1 MRGSFRKE
9 LKKFEKFK
17 SGASSD
23 EKYVPSLWYFDLLM
37 FTRDQEM
44 PTDSID
50 SLTTTPNLQAGEGND
65 IDDSSENFEM
75 FQPIDDAFD
84 QGRNDSST
92 TAEEDADP
100 HCQTPSSVA
109 DPGSKPSN

>member
-1 MRGSFRKE
+1 
-9 LKKFEKFK
+9 
-17 SGASSD
+17 
-23 EKYVPSLWYFDLLM
+23 M

-100 HCQTPSSVA
+100 RCQTPSSVA
-109 DPGSKPSN
+109 DPGSKPSS